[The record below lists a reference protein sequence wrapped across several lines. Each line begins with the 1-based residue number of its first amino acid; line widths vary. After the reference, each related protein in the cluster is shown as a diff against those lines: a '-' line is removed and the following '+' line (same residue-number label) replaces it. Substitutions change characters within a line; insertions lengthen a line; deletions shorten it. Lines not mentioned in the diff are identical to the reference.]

1 MMFGRILS
9 LAVAATLALT
19 VSASASSGA
28 DDGDV
33 IEARP
38 GAVAIRD
45 LVGCVSEA
53 LANNDALNAERLR
66 RRELDGQRLQ
76 ALSIGLPTI
85 DATGEWARS
94 RDPSFALDETF
105 GGGSDDGIIG
115 PSPLDTLLAG
125 FDFLP
130 APEDIPAQTYWRAQ
144 LNLRW
149 TLNPSKVLGA
159 VGAAGQ
165 SIKRQDL
172 AVESAIQQVE
182 EGVVTGYHGIIL
194 AAESLAATEADLANQ
209 TEFLEI
215 MRLRHG
221 LGMATELDTLQAAV
235 AVANLVPAVH
245 TARKELRNAGARLN
259 AGMGLPPETPLSIRR
274 EQTLELD
281 GIDHEAAVAM
291 AMRRPDVGMSEL
303 YTAMLRQNRK
313 AQKSDMRPYLSV
325 DGAYGYVGKKIR
337 DLDDTGH
344 DFWRATIALNVPIF
358 DGLLT
363 KGLVDQTEAQIR
375 RNEVELSGFRRS
387 IRADVL
393 ELLDALEVSRAN
405 LRAAELNLTRSEDLL
420 ETSKLELRLGRANYL
435 TVLQSEASRSLARSN
450 LIQARFDVLTT
461 TASLK
466 RAIGVSPMLPLSG
479 VEGLVEGGTE

>member
-1 MMFGRILS
+1 MMFGRKMS
-9 LAVAATLALT
+9 AAIMMVLTLTAM
-19 VSASASSGA
+19 ASFA
-28 DDGDV
+28 DDGGGI

-38 GAVAIRD
+38 GAVEARD
-45 LVGCVSEA
+45 LTGCVNAA
-53 LANNDALNAERLR
+53 LASNHALQAERLR
-66 RRELDGQRLQ
+66 REELDGQMYQ
-76 ALSIGLPTI
+76 ALATGLPYV

-105 GGGSDDGIIG
+105 GGGGDDGPIG
-115 PSPLDTLLAG
+115 TSPLDTLLAG

-130 APEDIPAQTYWRAQ
+130 SPEDIPAQTYWRAQ

-172 AVESAIQQVE
+172 AIASAIHQVE

-209 TEFLEI
+209 TEFLAI
-215 MRLRHG
+215 MRLRFE

-245 TARKELRNAGARLN
+245 TARKDLRNAGARLN
-259 AGMGLPPETPLSIRR
+259 AGMGLPPDLPLSIRR

-281 GIDHEAAVAM
+281 AINPDTAVTLAM
-291 AMRRPDVGMSEL
+291 TRPDVGMSDL
-303 YTAMLRQNRK
+303 FTDMLKQNRK
-313 AQKSDMRPYLSV
+313 AQKAEMRPYLSV
-325 DGAYGYVGKKIR
+325 DGSWGFVGKKIR
-337 DLDDTGH
+337 DLDNTGH
-344 DFWRATIALNVPIF
+344 DFWRATVAVNVPLF

-363 KGLVDQTEAQIR
+363 RGLVNQTEAQIR
-375 RNEVELSGFRRS
+375 RNEVELGGLRRT

-393 ELLDALEVSRAN
+393 ELLDALDVSRAN
-405 LRAAELNLTRSEDLL
+405 LHAAELNLTRSEDLL
-420 ETSKLELRLGRANYL
+420 ETSKLELRYGRADYL

-466 RAIGVSPMLPLSG
+466 RAIGVSPMLLFAA
-479 VEGLVEGGTE
+479 VDGLVTGGTK

>member
-1 MMFGRILS
+1 MRTGRTTFA
-9 LAVAATLALT
+9 AVAAIILLAT
-19 VSASASSGA
+19 AAAGA
-28 DDGDV
+28 GGDGEI

-38 GAVAIRD
+38 GAAEARD
-45 LVGCVSEA
+45 LAGCIDEA
-53 LANNDALNAERLR
+53 LANNDALRAERLR
-66 RRELDGQRLQ
+66 RDELDGQMYQ
-76 ALSIGLPTI
+76 ALATGLPYI

-105 GGGSDDGIIG
+105 GGGGDGSIG
-115 PSPLDTLLAG
+115 TSPLDTLLAG

-130 APEDIPAQTYWRAQ
+130 DPEDIPAQTYWRAQ

-165 SIKRQDL
+165 GIKRQDL
-172 AVESAIQQVE
+172 AIASAIHQVE
-182 EGVVTGYHGIIL
+182 EEVVTGYHGIIL

-209 TEFLEI
+209 AEFLEI
-215 MRLRHG
+215 MRLRHE
-221 LGMATELDTLQAAV
+221 LGMATATDTLQAAV

-259 AGMGLPPETPLSIRR
+259 AGMGLPPDMPLSIRR

-281 GIDHEAAVAM
+281 PLVPDTAIDLAL
-291 AMRRPDVGMSEL
+291 RRPDVGMSGL
-303 YTAMLRQNRK
+303 WTDMLKQNRK
-313 AQKSDMRPYLSV
+313 AQKAEMRPYLSV
-325 DGAYGYVGKKIR
+325 DGSYGYVGRKLR

-344 DFWRATIALNVPIF
+344 DFWRATVALNVPLF

-375 RNEVELSGFRRS
+375 RNEVELSGLKRN

-420 ETSKLELRLGRANYL
+420 ETSKLELRLGRTDYL
-435 TVLQSEASRSLARSN
+435 NVLQSEASRSLARSN

-466 RAIGVSPMLPLSG
+466 RAIGVSPMLPFAA
-479 VEGLVEGGTE
+479 VEGLVEGGAE

>member
-1 MMFGRILS
+1 MRTERMSIAVLAAVILATAS
-9 LAVAATLALT
+9 PVLAAQQGGV
-19 VSASASSGA
+19 V
-28 DDGDV
+28 
-33 IEARP
+33 EARP
-38 GAVAIRD
+38 GAEEVRD

-53 LANNDALNAERLR
+53 LANNDALQAERLR
-66 RRELDGQRLQ
+66 REELDGQMYQ
-76 ALSIGLPTI
+76 ALATGLPYI

-105 GGGSDDGIIG
+105 GGGGDDGPIG
-115 PSPLDTLLAG
+115 TSPLDTLLAG

-130 APEDIPAQTYWRAQ
+130 SPEDIPAQTYWRAQ

-172 AVESAIQQVE
+172 AVASAIHQVE

-194 AAESLAATEADLANQ
+194 ASESLAATRADLANQ
-209 TEFLEI
+209 AEFLEI
-215 MRLRHG
+215 MRLRFE

-235 AVANLVPAVH
+235 AVANLMPAVH
-245 TARKELRNAGARLN
+245 TARKALRNAGARLN
-259 AGMGLPPETPLSIRR
+259 AGMGLPPDMPLSIRDD
-274 EQTLELD
+274 QTLELD
-281 GIDHEAAVAM
+281 EIDGEVAISL
-291 AMRRPDVGMSEL
+291 AMRRPEVGMSDL
-303 YTAMLRQNRK
+303 LTDMLKQNRK
-313 AQKSDMRPYLSV
+313 AQKAEMRPYLSV
-325 DGAYGYVGKKIR
+325 DGSYGYVGRKLR

-344 DFWRATIALNVPIF
+344 DFWRATVAVNVPIF

-363 KGLVDQTEAQIR
+363 KGLVNQTEAQIR
-375 RNEVELSGFRRS
+375 RNEVETGGLRRN

-405 LRAAELNLTRSEDLL
+405 LQAAELNLTRSEDLL
-420 ETSKLELRLGRANYL
+420 
-435 TVLQSEASRSLARSN
+435 SRSLARSN
-450 LIQARFDVLTT
+450 LIQARYDVLTT

-466 RAIGVSPMLPLSG
+466 RAIGVSPMLPFAA
-479 VEGLVEGGTE
+479 VEGLVEGGAE